1 MSSENRVALSIS
13 STAISLTLTTPSGW
27 VALAAFGAGC
37 VTALAICAV
46 TDRLLGERASKYD

>member
-1 MSSENRVALSIS
+1 MSSEHRMTLSIT

-27 VALAAFGAGC
+27 VALAAFGTGC
-37 VTALAICAV
+37 VTGLAICAV